1 MNLLNREIFMDAKD
15 NNETINMMLDMEY
28 IPSIYDEK
36 INIEKYTK
44 MPLSKLSI
52 LGVGFSNISEVTRT
66 ITQSIN
72 TDGLYRC
79 VLPKGAT
86 KLAQAKDG
94 TGALGSAFDTNN
106 KLIGQARWIKQ
117 DNVRQVTTMPYN
129 PTMLFMAATLM
140 SIDKKLDSIQETQQK
155 ILSFLENK
163 EKANLKA
170 SLDTLSDILNNYKY
184 NWENEKYRTNKH
196 ILVQSIKHDA
206 SKSIEFHQTQI
217 REKLKKQSLLH
228 INKSVNNKMEKIYSQ
243 FKDYQLALYIFSFAS
258 FIEII
263 LLGNFNVEYLNNTSN
278 KIESLSLKY
287 RELYTECYNIIEG
300 YASTS
305 MESHLLNG
313 LAKISKTSGQLISKV
328 PVVNK
333 SPIDGVLMETG
344 ERLEKFESNK
354 TNKTLKNFIDA
365 RSSQVQLFVDNIN
378 TVNKLYNE
386 PLEFL
391 IYKEYIYI
399 KD

>member
-1 MNLLNREIFMDAKD
+1 MDAKD
-15 NNETINMMLDMEY
+15 NNEVINMMLDMEY
-28 IPSIYDEK
+28 IPYIHDEK
-36 INIEKYTK
+36 INVEQYTK
-44 MPLSKLSI
+44 IPLSKLST
-52 LGVGFSNISEVTRT
+52 LGVGLSNLSEATGT

-72 TDGLYRC
+72 TEGLYRC
-79 VLPKGAT
+79 ILPKGAT
-86 KLAQAKDG
+86 KLAQAKYG
-94 TGALGSAFDTNN
+94 TGALGAAFDPNN

-117 DNVRQVTTMPYN
+117 DNVTQVTTMPYN
-129 PTMLFMAATLM
+129 PAMIFMAATLM
-140 SIDKKLDSIQETQQK
+140 SIDKKLDSIQETQQE

-184 NWENEKYRTNKH
+184 NWDNEKYRTNKH

-217 REKLKKQSLLH
+217 SEKLKKQSLLH
-228 INKSVNNKMEKIYSQ
+228 TNKSVNNKMEKTYSE

-258 FIEII
+258 FIEVM
-263 LLGNFNVEYLNNTSN
+263 LLGNFNSEYLNNISN

-300 YASTS
+300 YASIS

-313 LAKISKTSGQLISKV
+313 LAKISKTSGKLISKV
-328 PVVNK
+328 PVANK
-333 SPIDGVLMETG
+333 SAIDEALMETG
-344 ERLEKFESNK
+344 ERLEKFESKK

-365 RSSQVQLFVDNIN
+365 KSSQVRLFVDNIN

-391 IYKEYIYI
+391 IYKEDIYI

>member
-1 MNLLNREIFMDAKD
+1 MDIKD
-15 NNETINMMLDMEY
+15 NNEVINMVLDMEY
-28 IPSIYDEK
+28 IQSIDDEK
-36 INIEKYTK
+36 INIEQYTK
-44 MPLSKLSI
+44 IPLSTLSA
-52 LGVGFSNISEVTRT
+52 LGVEFSSISDTTRT

-79 VLPKGAT
+79 VLPKGAF
-86 KLAQAKDG
+86 KLAQSKDR
-94 TGALGSAFDTNN
+94 TGALGSALDQNN

-117 DNVRQVTTMPYN
+117 DNVKQVTTMPYN

-140 SIDKKLDSIQETQQK
+140 NIDKKLDSIQETQQE
-155 ILSFLENK
+155 IISFLENK

-170 SLDTLSDILNNYKY
+170 SLETLSDILNSYKY
-184 NWENEKYRTNKH
+184 NWNNEKYRTNKH

-206 SKSIEFHQTQI
+206 SKSIKFHQNQI
-217 REKLKKQSLLH
+217 SEKLKKQSVLH
-228 INKSVNNKMEKIYSQ
+228 INKSVKNKMEKIYSE

-258 FIEII
+258 FIEVI
-263 LLGNFNVEYLNNTSN
+263 LLGNFNAEYLNSISN

-300 YASTS
+300 YASTC

-313 LAKISKTSGQLISKV
+313 LAEISKTSGKLIAKV
-328 PVVNK
+328 PVVSK
-333 SPIDGVLMETG
+333 LPVDEVLMETG
-344 ERLEKFESNK
+344 ERLEKFEYIK
-354 TNKTLKNFIDA
+354 TNETLKNFIDV
-365 RSSQVQLFVDNIN
+365 RSSQVRLFVDNIN

-391 IYKEYIYI
+391 MYKEYIYI

>member
-1 MNLLNREIFMDAKD
+1 MDVKD
-15 NNETINMMLDMEY
+15 NNEVINMMLAMEY
-28 IPSIYDEK
+28 IPSIHDEK
-36 INIEKYTK
+36 INIEQYTK
-44 MPLSKLSI
+44 IPLSKLSI
-52 LGVGFSNISEVTRT
+52 LGVGFSNLSEATRT

-94 TGALGSAFDTNN
+94 TGALGSAFDPNN

-129 PTMLFMAATLM
+129 PTMLFMAAALM
-140 SIDKKLDSIQETQQK
+140 SIDKKLDIIQETQQE

-196 ILVQSIKHDA
+196 ILVQSIKHEA
-206 SKSIEFHQTQI
+206 SKSIEFHQNQI
-217 REKLKKQSLLH
+217 SEKLKKQSLLH
-228 INKSVNNKMEKIYSQ
+228 INKSVNNKMEKIYPE

-333 SPIDGVLMETG
+333 SPIDEVLMETG

>member
-1 MNLLNREIFMDAKD
+1 MNLLNREIFMDVKD

-44 MPLSKLSI
+44 IPLSKLSI

>member
-44 MPLSKLSI
+44 IPLSELSI

-333 SPIDGVLMETG
+333 SPIDEVLMETG

>member
-1 MNLLNREIFMDAKD
+1 MDAKD
-15 NNETINMMLDMEY
+15 NNEVINMMLDMEY
-28 IPSIYDEK
+28 IPSIHDEK
-36 INIEKYTK
+36 INIEQYTK
-44 MPLSKLSI
+44 IPLSKLST
-52 LGVGFSNISEVTRT
+52 LGVGFLNLSEATRT

-72 TDGLYRC
+72 TDGLYRG

-94 TGALGSAFDTNN
+94 TGALGAALDQNN
-106 KLIGQARWIKQ
+106 KLIGQVRWIKQ
-117 DNVRQVTTMPYN
+117 DNVTQVTTMPYN

-140 SIDKKLDSIQETQQK
+140 SIDKKLESIQETQQK

-170 SLDTLSDILNNYKY
+170 SLDTLSDILNNYTY
-184 NWENEKYRTNKH
+184 NWDNEKYRTNKH

-206 SKSIEFHQTQI
+206 SKSIEFHQNQI
-217 REKLKKQSLLH
+217 SEKLKKQSLLH
-228 INKSVNNKMEKIYSQ
+228 INKSVNYKIEKIYSD

-258 FIEII
+258 FIEVI
-263 LLGNFNVEYLNNTSN
+263 LLGNFNAEYLNNTSN
-278 KIESLSLKY
+278 QIESLYLKY

-313 LAKISKTSGQLISKV
+313 LSKISKTSGKLIAKV

-333 SPIDGVLMETG
+333 SPIDEVLMETG
-344 ERLEKFESNK
+344 ERLEKLESNK

-365 RSSQVQLFVDNIN
+365 RSSQVRLFIDNIN

>member
-1 MNLLNREIFMDAKD
+1 MNLLNREIFMDVKD

-44 MPLSKLSI
+44 IPLSELSI

>member
-1 MNLLNREIFMDAKD
+1 
-15 NNETINMMLDMEY
+15 
-28 IPSIYDEK
+28 
-36 INIEKYTK
+36 
-44 MPLSKLSI
+44 
-52 LGVGFSNISEVTRT
+52 
-66 ITQSIN
+66 
-72 TDGLYRC
+72 
-79 VLPKGAT
+79 
-86 KLAQAKDG
+86 
-94 TGALGSAFDTNN
+94 
-106 KLIGQARWIKQ
+106 
-117 DNVRQVTTMPYN
+117 
-129 PTMLFMAATLM
+129 
-140 SIDKKLDSIQETQQK
+140 
-155 ILSFLENK
+155 
-163 EKANLKA
+163 
-170 SLDTLSDILNNYKY
+170 DTLSDILNNYKY
-184 NWENEKYRTNKH
+184 NWKNEKYRTNKH
-196 ILVQSIKHDA
+196 ILVQSIKHEA
-206 SKSIEFHQTQI
+206 SKSIEFHQNQI
-217 REKLKKQSLLH
+217 SEKLKKQSLLH
-228 INKSVNNKMEKIYSQ
+228 INKSVNNKMEKIYSE

-333 SPIDGVLMETG
+333 SPIDEVLMETG

-365 RSSQVQLFVDNIN
+365 RSSQAQLFVDNIN

-391 IYKEYIYI
+391 
-399 KD
+399 

>member
-1 MNLLNREIFMDAKD
+1 MDAKD

-44 MPLSKLSI
+44 IPLSKLSI

-86 KLAQAKDG
+86 KLAQAKDR

>member
-1 MNLLNREIFMDAKD
+1 MNLLNREIFMDVKD

-44 MPLSKLSI
+44 IPLSELSI

-206 SKSIEFHQTQI
+206 SKSIEFHQNQI

>member
-1 MNLLNREIFMDAKD
+1 MGEKD
-15 NNETINMMLDMEY
+15 NNEVINMILNMEY
-28 IPSIYDEK
+28 IPSIHDEK
-36 INIEKYTK
+36 INIEQYTK
-44 MPLSKLSI
+44 ILLSRLST
-52 LGVGFSNISEVTRT
+52 LGVGFSNLSEDTRT

-94 TGALGSAFDTNN
+94 TGALGAAFDQSN

-117 DNVRQVTTMPYN
+117 DNVTQVTTMPYN
-129 PTMLFMAATLM
+129 PTMLFMAATLI
-140 SIDKKLDSIQETQQK
+140 SIDKKLDSIQEAQQE

-170 SLDTLSDILNNYKY
+170 SLETLSDILNNYKY
-184 NWENEKYRTNKH
+184 NWDNEKYRTNKH

-206 SKSIEFHQTQI
+206 SKSIELHQNQI
-217 REKLKKQSLLH
+217 SEKLKKQSLLH
-228 INKSVNNKMEKIYSQ
+228 INKSVNNKIEKIYSE

-258 FIEII
+258 FIEVI
-263 LLGNFNVEYLNNTSN
+263 LLSNFNAEYLNNISN
-278 KIESLSLKY
+278 QIESLSLKY

-313 LAKISKTSGQLISKV
+313 LGKISKTSGKLIAKV

-333 SPIDGVLMETG
+333 SPIDEVLMETG

-354 TNKTLKNFIDA
+354 TNKALKTFIDA

-386 PLEFL
+386 SLEFL

-399 KD
+399 KN

>member
-1 MNLLNREIFMDAKD
+1 MDAKD

-44 MPLSKLSI
+44 MPLSRLST
-52 LGVGFSNISEVTRT
+52 LGVGFSNLSEVTRT

-170 SLDTLSDILNNYKY
+170 SLDTLSYILNNYKY